1 MMHPANILSERR
13 THPRSFRGVGDSLFT
28 VTANTSGGNSPPP
41 PPIDTSDP
49 LVTLLL
55 GAALGAG
62 VVALIFTWK

>member
-13 THPRSFRGVGDSLFT
+13 THPRAIRGVGDNLFT
-28 VTANTSGGNSPPP
+28 VTANTSDPNSSST
-41 PPIDTSDP
+41 PIDTSNP

-62 VVALIFTWK
+62 VVTLIFTWK